1 MAARLSARFDWPG
14 AGRRHRNRSYHYE
27 TYIPA
32 FRYPPQAQSRLPRP
46 HEHQGRSPRDLRAS
60 RQGPRCPVGLRPQPQ
75 QALIASSV
83 VDALAGAAFPRAA
96 RLLEPDDFVRAL
108 KTRAQRGRYLWVYR
122 RTDGASPGG
131 EAIPAAA
138 NIAPPPVRPRLGMM
152 IGKKNAR
159 TAVLRNAVKRRIRE
173 QFRQRQS
180 GLPPSQYV
188 ACGHCSTGVDVDSGQ

>member
-1 MAARLSARFDWPG
+1 M
-14 AGRRHRNRSYHYE
+14 
-27 TYIPA
+27 
-32 FRYPPQAQSRLPRP
+32 
-46 HEHQGRSPRDLRAS
+46 
-60 RQGPRCPVGLRPQPQ
+60 
-75 QALIASSV
+75 
-83 VDALAGAAFPRAA
+83 DALAGAAFPRAA

-131 EAIPAAA
+131 EAIAAA
-138 NIAPPPVRPRLGMM
+138 TSIAPPPVRPRLGMM

-188 ACGHCSTGVDVDSGQ
+188 VRLSASVSAKDVPAIIAEWTAALDHDIRKHARTQAPAGNAPAEVRP